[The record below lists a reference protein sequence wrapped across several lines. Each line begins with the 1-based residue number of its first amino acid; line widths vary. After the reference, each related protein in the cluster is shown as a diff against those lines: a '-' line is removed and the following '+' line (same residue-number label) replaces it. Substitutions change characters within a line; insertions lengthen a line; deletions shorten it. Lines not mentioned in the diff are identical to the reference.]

1 MNIQIQV
8 RNHTAFAPISA
19 DRGNQTISSAS
30 STRRPFTSLL
40 TLAMILAIEGLSS
53 CVGLTNAGP
62 NAKKSTG
69 GTGTL
74 SAGVTSLTFGNVAV
88 GNNKIQSVTIT
99 NTGTAAINLSEA
111 ATTGAGYSVA
121 GGNSSITIP
130 AGQSGTLQIQLAPV
144 SAGVI
149 NGSLSIESNAANST
163 LKVALTGTGTEP
175 VLAVLPGKVQFGN
188 VKVGQSTTQAV
199 TLVNNGNVDLVLSA
213 AQISGS
219 GFAMS
224 GLTFPST
231 IAAAK
236 NVSFNVKFAPSAPQG
251 MTGSIKFVDNAP
263 NSTQSVDLAGTGT
276 TENAAL
282 VATPGSVSFGNVT
295 VGSSGSQSVTLTN
308 SGASAIGISQA
319 AATGTGFSISGLSP
333 MTLNAGQTTTF
344 MAKFAPTSTGSAAG
358 AVTISSNASNATLTV
373 DMVGVGTQPHLSAN
387 PSVVSFGSL
396 AVGNSSLIS
405 VTLTNTG
412 TGSIAISSGSASG
425 SGFSMTGLSAAT
437 LNAGQST
444 SFNVKFAPT
453 AAGAASGSV
462 SIVSNAPGS
471 PLAISLSGTAT
482 QSQPGLTINPTNV
495 PFGNISVGSNSSQSV
510 TLTNSGNAVVNITG
524 AAASGT
530 GFGLSGL
537 GAQSIN
543 PGASITFAATFAPT
557 TAGNVT
563 GNISISSNAPN
574 SPAVITLSGAGIQG
588 QLVANPSTAS
598 FGTVSTNSSNS
609 QTITLSNTGSASV
622 SVSQVNVSGTGFSV
636 SGMSGLPMT
645 INAGA
650 NKTFNVVFA
659 PTTSGSASGM
669 VQVVS
674 NTPNSP
680 ISIALSGTGQTAT
693 QLLSANPSSFNFN
706 SVNDGSSATINVT
719 LTNTGNSNVMISGV
733 TATGTGF
740 SASGVSGTTLA
751 PNQTATLVVMFAPTT
766 AGAVTGNVA
775 VSSNASNS
783 PTINLAGT
791 GVQQS
796 QHTVAVT
803 WTASSS
809 NNVVGYNI
817 YRGTASGGPYSIL
830 DSAPVVNDGYNDSA
844 VQSGQSYFYVVRAV
858 DNTGTESVNST
869 EVQAI
874 IP

>member
-19 DRGNQTISSAS
+19 DRGNQTISPAS

-453 AAGAASGSV
+453 AAGAASGAVPTKLAAGSSMSFNV
-462 SIVSNAPGS
+462 AFKPTVAGAEKGTISIKTNAES
-471 PLAISLSGTAT
+471 AATVNLSGTGVEE
-482 QSQPGLTINPTNV
+482 SIKLNV
-495 PFGNISVGSNSSQSV
+495 SETSFSFGDVLVSGSEAKDVQI
-510 TLTNSGNAVVNITG
+510 TNSGNANVAITG
-524 AAASGT
+524 
-530 GFGLSGL
+530 
-537 GAQSIN
+537 
-543 PGASITFAATFAPT
+543 
-557 TAGNVT
+557 V
-563 GNISISSNAPN
+563 
-574 SPAVITLSGAGIQG
+574 
-588 QLVANPSTAS
+588 
-598 FGTVSTNSSNS
+598 TVS
-609 QTITLSNTGSASV
+609 GS
-622 SVSQVNVSGTGFSV
+622 GFSV
-636 SGMSGLPMT
+636 SGG
-645 INAGA
+645 
-650 NKTFNVVFA
+650 
-659 PTTSGSASGM
+659 
-669 VQVVS
+669 
-674 NTPNSP
+674 
-680 ISIALSGTGQTAT
+680 
-693 QLLSANPSSFNFN
+693 
-706 SVNDGSSATINVT
+706 
-719 LTNTGNSNVMISGV
+719 SNV
-733 TATGTGF
+733 
-740 SASGVSGTTLA
+740 TLA
-751 PNQTATLVVMFAPTT
+751 PNQSETVTVNFNPKSKGTLS
-766 AGAVTGNVA
+766 GALT
-775 VSSNASNS
+775 VSSNAPSVK
-783 PTINLAGT
+783 IELGGT
-791 GVQQS
+791 GIQGGNHSVGL
-796 QHTVAVT
+796 T
-803 WTASSS
+803 WTASTSATIGYFIYRRTGMTGSFSRLDSS
-809 NNVVGYNI
+809 IDPLTSFTDNNVM
-817 YRGTASGGPYSIL
+817 
-830 DSAPVVNDGYNDSA
+830 DGA
-844 VQSGQSYFYVVRAV
+844 TYFYVVTAV
-858 DNTGTESVNST
+858 AAGETESQFSE
-869 EVQAI
+869 EVSVT
-874 IP
+874 IPAS